1 MVLLETKS
9 AQKNQTPLELGNKE
23 SKEQKKGFSFLQLL
37 KGFDLPKEQKEI
49 VQTKQIKHT
58 NDTPKMIQVKLET
71 ILQKSETLQDTQ
83 FLDPKLA
90 TSMDKGELKT
100 LIHKVKEHLK
110 SQIEAAPEYKKV
122 QIQELPQT
130 MQGLL
135 ELAKKFGIEIGK
147 ISVEVQGQEIQ
158 IDQALQSP
166 KNSIQVKLETLLQES
181 EILQDTQFLH
191 PKLVANMD
199 KGELTTLI
207 HKAKEYL
214 KSQIEATPEYK
225 KSQIQALP
233 QTMRGVLDLAKKF
246 GIEIGKI
253 SVEVQSQEIQNKSE
267 YVEKLVKKVE
277 TIQSQKSEALPLFKM
292 PTAPQASTEQFVQI
306 KQIQP
311 NSEQKDQKAK
321 TKETLEL
328 LLRGEKVEQT
338 NPKLTTDFSVA
349 TARVIAPSAL
359 QTPEEIPRQTRTL
372 ESLLQQGEVQTKE
385 QGITPLKADSFEVK
399 LSEAKQMIKYL
410 SSDVKQAI
418 EDYKSPFSRVKI
430 QLNPQR
436 LGEIDLTI
444 VQRGKNLHVNMS
456 SNNTAINTLVA
467 NAGELRAQLS
477 NSGINNA
484 TLNFN
489 NPSESG
495 NTPGDQGAR
504 DQRQD
509 QQRAHQEYEYFAQDE
524 SNEEIQSSL
533 EIVVPRYI

>member
-1 MVLLETKS
+1 MILLETKS
-9 AQKNQTPLELGNKE
+9 TQKSPAPLDFLKNDLKNDLKGEKR
-23 SKEQKKGFSFLQLL
+23 GFSFVELL
-37 KGFDLPKEQKEI
+37 KGFDLPKEPKEQKE
-49 VQTKQIKHT
+49 QNTPANETKESSKSIKT
-58 NDTPKMIQVKLET
+58 ALESL
-71 ILQKSETLQDTQ
+71 LQKSETLQDAQ
-83 FLDPKLA
+83 L
-90 TSMDKGELKT
+90 
-100 LIHKVKEHLK
+100 
-110 SQIEAAPEYKKV
+110 
-122 QIQELPQT
+122 
-130 MQGLL
+130 
-135 ELAKKFGIEIGK
+135 
-147 ISVEVQGQEIQ
+147 
-158 IDQALQSP
+158 
-166 KNSIQVKLETLLQES
+166 
-181 EILQDTQFLH
+181 LH
-191 PKLVANMD
+191 PKLVATMD
-199 KGELTTLI
+199 KTELSALI

-214 KSQIEATPEYK
+214 KTQIESSPEYK
-225 KSQIQALP
+225 KAQIKELP
-233 QTMRGVLDLAKKF
+233 QTLRGLLEVAKKF
-246 GIEIGKI
+246 GIDVTKI
-253 SVEVQSQEIQNKSE
+253 SVETQGQEREIQALKTQETPNKKQVNATNKENIAQVHEQQRVQESNE
-267 YVEKLVKKVE
+267 YGEKLAKKVE
-277 TIQSQKSEALPLFKM
+277 TSQNQKNETLPLFK
-292 PTAPQASTEQFVQI
+292 TAATPVATTEQFVQI

-311 NSEQKDQKAK
+311 NSEQKEQKTK

-359 QTPEEIPRQTRTL
+359 QTQEETSRQTRTL

-418 EDYKSPFSRVKI
+418 EDYKSPFTRVKI

-467 NAGELRAQLS
+467 NVGELRAQLN

-504 DQRQD
+504 DQHRD